1 MDPITIGLM
10 AASTIGSLVQGF
22 GAGSKQRAAEAEQR
36 RYQRQLETLER
47 NRQAIIDPY
56 ASITDLSSMVTNPFA
71 NLQVATKAAEIQG
84 QEADISLASTLD
96 TLRATGGAGSATA
109 LAQAALRSK
118 EGISASIAEQEAQN
132 ARLRAQGEQQMQQIR
147 MNEVARVQQ
156 AQAQG
161 AAFVFGAQE
170 EREMTQLDRLQG
182 MSDRYANQAAAFEQ
196 SKSAAFGQALGNL
209 SMLGGEL
216 YSSGAFTNKTPKV
229 NPAPTRSAGVKL
241 ETPKLKVTNLGG

>member
-1 MDPITIGLM
+1 MDPISIGLM

-36 RYQRQLETLER
+36 RYQKQLERLER
-47 NRQAIIDPY
+47 NRQAIIDPFS
-56 ASITDLSSMVTNPFA
+56 SITDLSSMVTNPFA

-132 ARLRAQGEQQMQQIR
+132 ARLRAQGEQQMQQVR
-147 MNEVARVQQ
+147 MSEVARVQQ

-161 AAFVFGAQE
+161 KEFVFRTQE
-170 EREMTQLDRLQG
+170 EREMSQLDRLQG
-182 MSDRYANQAAAFEQ
+182 MTDRYANQAAMFEQ

-216 YSSGAFTNKTPKV
+216 YESGAFTNKTPKLKTV
-229 NPAPTRSAGVKL
+229 PTTTRGVKI
-241 ETPKLKVTNLGG
+241 

>member
-1 MDPITIGLM
+1 MDPISIGLM

-36 RYQRQLETLER
+36 RYQRQLQSLER
-47 NRQAIIDPY
+47 NRQAIIDPFS
-56 ASITDLSSMVTNPFA
+56 SITDLSSMVTNPFA
-71 NLQVATKAAEIQG
+71 NLQVATKASEIQA

-132 ARLRAQGEQQMQQIR
+132 ARLRAQGEQQMQQVR
-147 MNEVARVQQ
+147 MSEVARVQQ

-161 AAFVFGAQE
+161 KQFVFGVQE
-170 EREMTQLDRLQG
+170 EREMAKLDRLQG
-182 MSDRYANQAAAFEQ
+182 MSDRYANQAAAFQQ

-216 YSSGAFTNKTPKV
+216 YSAGAFSGINNKGMNSSTKDIFDRV
-229 NPAPTRSAGVKL
+229 GEFVR
-241 ETPKLKVTNLGG
+241 E

>member
-1 MDPITIGLM
+1 MDPISIGLM

-36 RYQRQLETLER
+36 RYQRQLESLER
-47 NRQAIIDPY
+47 NRQAIIDPFS
-56 ASITDLSSMVTNPFA
+56 SITDLSSMVTNPFA
-71 NLQVATKAAEIQG
+71 NLQVATKASEIQA

-132 ARLRAQGEQQMQQIR
+132 ARLRAQGEQQMQQVR
-147 MNEVARVQQ
+147 MSEVARVQQ

-161 AAFVFGAQE
+161 KQFVFGVQE
-170 EREMTQLDRLQG
+170 EREMSQLDRLQG

-216 YSSGAFTNKTPKV
+216 YESGAFANKTPKLNTV
-229 NPAPTRSAGVKL
+229 PTQTRPVKL
-241 ETPKLKVTNLGG
+241 YGQ